1 MVISV
6 NWFANVIRIYLL
18 QKYVRKQLVLEGGGG
33 PHATSSGHDPIIIVC
48 GARRF
53 WGLADVN
60 RLLILLLSIAKIY
73 N

>member
-18 QKYVRKQLVLEGGGG
+18 QKYVRKQLVWLGVGG
-33 PHATSSGHDPIIIVC
+33 PHATSSGHDPIIVC
-48 GARRF
+48 GTRGF